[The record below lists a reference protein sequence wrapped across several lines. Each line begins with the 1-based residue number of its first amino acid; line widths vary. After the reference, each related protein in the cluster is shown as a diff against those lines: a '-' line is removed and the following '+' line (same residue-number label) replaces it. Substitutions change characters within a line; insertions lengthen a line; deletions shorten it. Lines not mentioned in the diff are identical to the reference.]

1 MKHECHHDGKELNG
15 MIMGWEQEFE
25 AVCKCGG
32 EESTSAFKVTLEVEG
47 PTRDFMTDVDP
58 IWNEIEGLAGT
69 KLHER
74 GMRSTAEGLAL
85 HIADLVN
92 RQLEGMQ
99 DTLKSVRVV
108 QDGVFWVEV

>member
-1 MKHECHHDGKELNG
+1 

-58 IWNEIEGLAGT
+58 IWDEIGGLAGI

-85 HIADLVN
+85 HVAGVAN
-92 RQLEGMQ
+92 RHLEGTP
-99 DTLKSVRVV
+99 DTLKRVRVV
-108 QDGVFWVEV
+108 QDGVFWVDV